1 MSRSGKELNKDFDE
15 EELANYLIESG
26 ILEDTDAD
34 ELKGP

>member
-1 MSRSGKELNKDFDE
+1 MSRSGKELKDFDG
-15 EELANYLIESG
+15 EELTNYLVESG